1 MLNRGTSADQH
12 NPPLCALV
20 TGGSR
25 GIGAAIARQL
35 GQDGWPV
42 AIAYRRENAA
52 ADAVVDHIRQSG
64 IDAIAVRVDLTSPD
78 GPEHLVREAEEHL
91 GSPAVLV
98 NNAGI
103 RADSL
108 LVSLDENAWR
118 EVLDVNLTVAYR
130 CMRSVL
136 MSMLRRRW
144 GRIINVASIIGL
156 KGNAGQAN
164 YAASKAGLIA
174 LTRTAA
180 IESARRG
187 VTINAV
193 APGFIATDMTS
204 DIPRNLARAIP
215 ARRVGTPEDVAACVA
230 FLASDY
236 ASYVT
241 GTVLTVDG
249 GLTA

>member
-1 MLNRGTSADQH
+1 MDDRPISTHRDAAV
-12 NPPLCALV
+12 CALV

-35 GQDGWPV
+35 AQDGWPV
-42 AIAYRRENAA
+42 AIAFRREGEAA
-52 ADAVVDHIRQSG
+52 QAVVKHIEQNG
-64 IDAIAVRVDLTSPD
+64 GQALAVQVDLAAED
-78 GPEHLVREAEEHL
+78 GPGRFVREAETHL
-91 GSPAVLV
+91 GSPGALI

-103 RADSL
+103 RADNL
-108 LVSLDENAWR
+108 LVSLDEEAWQT
-118 EVLDVNLTVAYR
+118 VLDVNLTVAYR
-130 CMRSVL
+130 CMKLVL
-136 MSMLRRRW
+136 MGMLKRRS
-144 GRIINVASIIGL
+144 GRIVNVASIVGL

-174 LTRTAA
+174 LTRSSA
-180 IESARRG
+180 IECARKG

-204 DIPRNLARAIP
+204 GIPRELARAIP
-215 ARRVGTPEDVAACVA
+215 ARRVGTPEDVATCVS
-230 FLASDY
+230 FLASER

-241 GTVLTVDG
+241 GAVLTVDG

>member
-1 MLNRGTSADQH
+1 MHTRGTSSSQDNQAR
-12 NPPLCALV
+12 CALI

-42 AIAYRRENAA
+42 AIAYRHDGAA
-52 ADAVVDHIRQSG
+52 ADAVVDDILQAG
-64 IDAIAVRVDLTSPD
+64 TTAIAVCVDLTNAD
-78 GPEHLVREAEEHL
+78 GPERFVRKAEEQL
-91 GSPAVLV
+91 GLPAVLV

-103 RADSL
+103 RADDL
-108 LVSLDENAWR
+108 LVSLDEKAWQD
-118 EVLDVNLTVAYR
+118 VLDVNLTAAYR

-136 MSMLRRRW
+136 MGMLRRRS
-144 GRIINVASIIGL
+144 GRIINIASIVGL

-174 LTRTAA
+174 LTRSAA
-180 IESARRG
+180 IECARRG
-187 VTINAV
+187 VTVNAV

-204 DIPRNLARAIP
+204 DLPRELARAIP
-215 ARRVGTPEDVAACVA
+215 ARRVGKPEDVAACVS
-230 FLASDY
+230 FLASDR

-241 GTVLTVDG
+241 GAVLTVDG